1 MPVDPI
7 KNHQGK
13 SMPVE
18 LKMILPQSRID
29 AMKGTGLW
37 PDMLVTDALEALA
50 QKQPDRIALTGVN
63 SMRGKRRESVSYRQ
77 LDILSRRIALGL
89 VHYGVEKGDMV
100 SFQLPNWWEF
110 AALHLACVRIG
121 AISNP
126 VMPIFR
132 ERELSYML
140 SFAETKVM
148 FVPREFRGFDHVAM
162 MAGLRR
168 ELPAL
173 QHVFALGGE
182 GGGEGALSFEENFLN
197 RRYEDEMDANA
208 IFAARRMSPND
219 VNEMLYTSGTT
230 GQPKGVM
237 HTANTQ
243 MANALPYSRRLG
255 LNEKDVIL
263 MSSPLAHQTGF
274 LYGVIMPLLIG
285 AKTVYQDIW
294 DPKVAAQLIQ
304 EEKVTYT
311 MASTPFLAD
320 LADTPQVRDYDTSS
334 LKIFLCAGAP
344 IPRVLAERASK
355 ELDIKVLSGWGMSE
369 NGAVTTTEPN
379 DPIEKVFNT
388 DGKALPGVEVRVVD
402 DKGKAVPV
410 DAEGLLQARGCS
422 AFVGYMKKPEMHGTD
437 EEGWFDTGDQARMDA
452 DGYIRITG
460 RSKDIIIRGGENIP
474 VVEVEELL
482 YRHPAVV
489 DAAIVG
495 MPDPRLGERGC
506 AFVTLAPGAE
516 LSFAE
521 MIDYLNG
528 ARLARNYLPERLE
541 VIREMPRT
549 ASGKIQKFVLREM
562 AKEFSA

>member
-1 MPVDPI
+1 
-7 KNHQGK
+7 
-13 SMPVE
+13 MPVE

-63 SMRGKRRESVSYRQ
+63 SMRGRRRESVSYRQ

-182 GGGEGALSFEENFLN
+182 GGGAERGEGALSFEENFLN

-320 LADTPQVRDYDTSS
+320 LADTPQVRDYDTGS

>member
-1 MPVDPI
+1 
-7 KNHQGK
+7 
-13 SMPVE
+13 
-18 LKMILPQSRID
+18 
-29 AMKGTGLW
+29 
-37 PDMLVTDALEALA
+37 
-50 QKQPDRIALTGVN
+50 
-63 SMRGKRRESVSYRQ
+63 
-77 LDILSRRIALGL
+77 
-89 VHYGVEKGDMV
+89 
-100 SFQLPNWWEF
+100 
-110 AALHLACVRIG
+110 
-121 AISNP
+121 
-126 VMPIFR
+126 
-132 ERELSYML
+132 
-140 SFAETKVM
+140 
-148 FVPREFRGFDHVAM
+148 
-162 MAGLRR
+162 
-168 ELPAL
+168 
-173 QHVFALGGE
+173 
-182 GGGEGALSFEENFLN
+182 
-197 RRYEDEMDANA
+197 
-208 IFAARRMSPND
+208 
-219 VNEMLYTSGTT
+219 
-230 GQPKGVM
+230 M

-320 LADTPQVRDYDTSS
+320 LADTPQVRDYDTGS

>member
-1 MPVDPI
+1 
-7 KNHQGK
+7 
-13 SMPVE
+13 MPVE
-18 LKMILPQSRID
+18 LKKILPQSRID

-37 PDMLVTDALEALA
+37 PDMLVTDALDALV
-50 QKQPDRIALTGVN
+50 QKQPDRIAITGIN
-63 SMRGKRRESVSYRQ
+63 SMRGRRRESVSYRQ

-140 SFAETKVM
+140 SFAETRVM

-162 MAGLRR
+162 MAGLRG
-168 ELPAL
+168 ELPVL
-173 QHVFALGGE
+173 RHVFALGGE
-182 GGGEGALSFEENFLN
+182 GAQSFEENFLN
-197 RRYEDEMDANA
+197 RRYEDEMDAKA
-208 IFAARRMSPND
+208 IFAARKMGPND

-243 MANALPYSRRLG
+243 MANALPYARRLG
-255 LNEKDVIL
+255 LNENDVVL

-274 LYGVIMPLLIG
+274 LYGIIMPLLTG

-294 DPKVAAQLIQ
+294 DAKVAAQLIQ

-320 LADTPQVRDYDTSS
+320 LADTPQVRDYDISS
-334 LKIFLCAGAP
+334 LNIFLCAGAP
-344 IPRVLAERASK
+344 IPRVLAERASR

-388 DGKALPGVEVRVVD
+388 DGKPLPGVEVRIVD
-402 DKGKAVPV
+402 GRGKAVPV

-437 EEGWFDTGDQARMDA
+437 AEGWFDTGDQARMDA

-506 AFVTLAPGAE
+506 AFVTLAPGAD

-521 MIDYLNG
+521 MIEYLNG

-541 VIREMPRT
+541 IIKEMPRT